1 MPQGKQVTWAEL
13 RVGVFVLVGLII
25 LAVAIFYVTGVNFWG
40 AKYQIKTYLPD
51 VSDLQKGAP
60 VTLGGVTVGNV
71 RDLRLNPNP
80 SGATQAIEVDL
91 TIDKHYQNYIRQGAE
106 ASLQTSGLLGNK
118 YVTISRVFAGPAI
131 PDGGTILGV
140 PSRDISDV
148 VAKSADLEDNLNRLT
163 SQIND
168 VVASV
173 REGKGSIGKLIYDP
187 GLYNRLNATASK
199 IDAVVADVQAGK
211 GSAGKLLV
219 SNELYD
225 KLNSSAVHLQNVT
238 AAIDSQKGS
247 FGKFVYDPT
256 FYNKTSAFLDNTNA
270 LIAGVRAGRGTLG
283 KLVTDD
289 TLFNSLRDASTNI
302 KDLTGKMDSGQGTF
316 GKFFTD
322 PQLYDNMTGLTGDMR
337 LLMGDF
343 RKNPKKFLQIKLH
356 IF

>member
-13 RVGVFVLVGLII
+13 RVGVFVFIGLLI

-40 AKYQIKTYLPD
+40 AKYTIKTYLPD

-60 VTLGGVTVGNV
+60 ITLGGVTVGNV
-71 RDLRLNPNP
+71 QNLLLNPNP
-80 SGATQAIEVDL
+80 SSATQAIEVDM
-91 TIDKHYQNYIRQGAE
+91 TIDKRYQNYIRQGAQ
-106 ASLQTSGLLGNK
+106 ASLETSGLLGNK
-118 YVTISRVFAGPAI
+118 YVTISRVFAGPVVQN
-131 PDGGTILGV
+131 GGTIPGV

-148 VAKSADLEDNLNRLT
+148 VAKSAELEDNLNRLT

-168 VVASV
+168 VVTSV
-173 REGKGSIGKLIYDP
+173 RQGKGTIGKFIYDP
-187 GLYNRLNATASK
+187 SMYNRLSATASK
-199 IDAVVADVQAGK
+199 IDAVVSDVQAGK

-225 KLNSSAVHLQNVT
+225 KMNSSMSHLQNVT

-247 FGKFVYDPT
+247 FGKFVYDPN

-270 LIAGVRAGRGTLG
+270 LLAGVRAGHGTLG
-283 KLVTDD
+283 KFVTDD

-302 KDLTGKMDSGQGTF
+302 KDLTGKMNSGQGTF

-322 PQLYDNMTGLTGDMR
+322 PQLYDNVTGLTGDMR
-337 LLMGDF
+337 LLLGDF

-356 IF
+356 VF

>member
-13 RVGVFVLVGLII
+13 RVGVFVFIGLVIV
-25 LAVAIFYVTGVNFWG
+25 AVAIFYVTGVNFWG
-40 AKYQIKTYLPD
+40 AKYKVRTYLPD

-60 VTLGGVTVGNV
+60 VTLGGVTIGNV
-71 RDLRLNPNP
+71 ENLRLNPSP
-80 SGATQAIEVDL
+80 SSPTQAIEVDMTL
-91 TIDKHYQNYIRQGAE
+91 DKRFQNYIRQGAE

-118 YVTISRVFAGPAI
+118 YVIISRVFTGAVVQN
-131 PDGGTILGV
+131 GGTIPGM

-148 VAKSADLEDNLNRLT
+148 VAKSAELEDNLNRLT

-173 REGKGSIGKLIYDP
+173 REGKGTIGKFIYDP
-187 GLYNRLNATASK
+187 SMYNRLNVTASK
-199 IDAVVADVQAGK
+199 IDAVVSDVQAGK
-211 GSAGKLLV
+211 GSVGKLLV
-219 SNELYD
+219 SDDLYN
-225 KLNSSAVHLQNVT
+225 KFNSTAIHLQNVS

-247 FGKFVYDPT
+247 FGKFVNDPA

-270 LIAGVRAGRGTLG
+270 LLAGVRAGHGTLG
-283 KLVTDD
+283 KFVTDD
-289 TLFNSLRDASTNI
+289 TLFNSLRDASANI
-302 KDLTGKMDSGQGTF
+302 KDLTGKMNSGQGTF

-337 LLMGDF
+337 LLLGDF

>member
-13 RVGVFVLVGLII
+13 RVGVFVFIGLLI

-40 AKYQIKTYLPD
+40 AKYKVKTYLPD

-60 VTLGGVTVGNV
+60 VTLGGVTIGNV
-71 RDLRLNPNP
+71 ENLRLNPNP
-80 SGATQAIEVDL
+80 SAPTQAIEVDMTL
-91 TIDKHYQNYIRQGAE
+91 DKRYQNYVREGSQ
-106 ASLQTSGLLGNK
+106 ASLETSGLLGNK
-118 YVTISRVFAGPAI
+118 YVTISRVFAGPAVQN
-131 PDGGTILGV
+131 GGTIPGV

-148 VAKSADLEDNLNRLT
+148 VAKSVELEDNLNRLT
-163 SQIND
+163 TQIND

-173 REGKGSIGKLIYDP
+173 RQGKGTIGKFIYDP
-187 GLYNRLNATASK
+187 SMYNRLNATASK
-199 IDAVVADVQAGK
+199 IDAVVSDVQGGK
-211 GSAGKLLV
+211 GSLGKLLV
-219 SNELYD
+219 SNEVYD
-225 KLNSSAVHLQNVT
+225 EMNSSMGHLQNVT

-270 LIAGVRAGRGTLG
+270 LLVGVRAGHGTLG
-283 KLVTDD
+283 KFVTDD

-302 KDLTGKMDSGQGTF
+302 KDLTGKMNSGQGTF
-316 GKFFTD
+316 GKFFAD

-337 LLMGDF
+337 LLLGDF

-356 IF
+356 VF

>member
-13 RVGVFVLVGLII
+13 RVGVFVFIGLLI

-40 AKYQIKTYLPD
+40 AKYRIKTYLPD

-60 VTLGGVTVGNV
+60 ITLGGVTVGNV
-71 RDLRLNPNP
+71 ENLRLNPNP
-80 SGATQAIEVDL
+80 SSPTQAIEVDM
-91 TIDKHYQNYIRQGAE
+91 TIDKRFQKYIHEGAQ

-118 YVTISRVFAGPAI
+118 YVTVSRVFTGPI
-131 PDGGTILGV
+131 VQDGGTIPGV

-148 VAKSADLEDNLNRLT
+148 VAKSAELEDNLNRLT
-163 SQIND
+163 TQIND

-173 REGKGSIGKLIYDP
+173 RQGKGSIGKLIYDP

-199 IDAVVADVQAGK
+199 IDSVVSDVQEGK
-211 GSAGKLLV
+211 GSVGKLLV
-219 SNELYD
+219 SDDLYN
-225 KLNSSAVHLQNVT
+225 KFNATAVHLQNVS

-270 LIAGVRAGRGTLG
+270 LLAGVRAGHGTLG
-283 KLVTDD
+283 KFVTDD
-289 TLFNSLRDASTNI
+289 TLYTNLRDVSTNI
-302 KDLTGKMDSGQGTF
+302 KDLTGKMNSGQGTF
-316 GKFFTD
+316 GKFFSD

-337 LLMGDF
+337 LLLGDF
-343 RKNPKKFLQIKLH
+343 RQNPKKFLQIKLH
-356 IF
+356 VF